1 MGIPRI
7 VGISGKIASGKTTY
21 CNLLLNKFNEYCRLS
36 YGDILKEETSDLF
49 NYPLEWAYDQILK
62 YNVVN
67 PEICSF
73 NKLVFKRFL
82 YFIGLYKPNMP
93 FLPYGNMTVRSV
105 LQWYGTNYI
114 RKNNPDYWVDLM
126 NKKLISHPWAII
138 EDVRFK
144 NEANQIKK
152 LGGLLI
158 RIEPHDKWDPG
169 IYWNHPSETD
179 LDEYADFDLII
190 HPKFGEIEKN
200 LKIIKQFIEK

>member
-1 MGIPRI
+1 MQFSRWQNFFI
-7 VGISGKIASGKTTY
+7 VLIITAILTTGVSFAVQNKIFFNNQVSANQSSILATISNT
-21 CNLLLNKFNEYCRLS
+21 
-36 YGDILKEETSDLF
+36 
-49 NYPLEWAYDQILK
+49 Q
-62 YNVVN
+62 
-67 PEICSF
+67 
-73 NKLVFKRFL
+73 
-82 YFIGLYKPNMP
+82 
-93 FLPYGNMTVRSV
+93 
-105 LQWYGTNYI
+105 
-114 RKNNPDYWVDLM
+114 
-126 NKKLISHPWAII
+126 
-138 EDVRFK
+138 